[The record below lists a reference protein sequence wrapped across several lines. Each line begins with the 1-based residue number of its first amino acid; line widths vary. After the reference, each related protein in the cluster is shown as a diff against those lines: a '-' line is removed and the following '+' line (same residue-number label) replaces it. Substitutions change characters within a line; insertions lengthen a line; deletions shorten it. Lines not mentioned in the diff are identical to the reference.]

1 PDVIQ
6 ARGLWEAPGSVG
18 FVHQSFSRTNGVQSQ
33 PLSQPFYVDYSTN
46 VATPIQHAVNGQSVR
61 RRLLSKDTKESA
73 FVNIEGFSQ
82 PLVGKPVSER
92 FQQQSLV
99 SPLTAGNVS
108 ITEAHEG
115 NSKCEVLS
123 SVLFL
128 SDVLIRAFISG
139 CSYEATSSRKNRSLA
154 KELVTGAVA
163 YVFLQQSSS
172 SRRNRS
178 KRSALLNQIGT
189 EPHDTSNS
197 RNIRRRLLTDYVNI
211 AGAKAETVEQC
222 LSTEDGQ
229 TRFIQSR

>member
-1 PDVIQ
+1 MMVLIPMNFSSANSTKYLVSTIDGTVSLKGLILAEPDVIQ

-33 PLSQPFYVDYSTN
+33 PLSQPFYIDYSTN

-82 PLVGKPVSER
+82 PLVGKPIVSER

-139 CSYEATSSRKNRSLA
+139 CSYESISSRKSRSLA
-154 KELVTGAVA
+154 KELVTGAFS
-163 YVFLQQSSS
+163 YG
-172 SRRNRS
+172 
-178 KRSALLNQIGT
+178 KIGALGITTGDFQL
-189 EPHDTSNS
+189 
-197 RNIRRRLLTDYVNI
+197 
-211 AGAKAETVEQC
+211 
-222 LSTEDGQ
+222 
-229 TRFIQSR
+229 